1 MNEQPSGW
9 AVGWTAFAGIMM
21 IMQGVWWVIAGLVA
35 IVDDDFYAVTREY
48 IFKFDTST
56 WGWIHLLLGIVV
68 LFAGVGLGSHRRRG
82 HRGRRLAG
90 RVRVASV
97 VPGVGDHLHH
107 RVGRHHLGADRPR
120 PRHHG
125 HRLSQEPGLPSRV
138 ETDPKAGE
146 TGVFSRAWSAPAS
159 SEHEGAL

>member
-21 IMQGVWWVIAGLVA
+21 IMQGVWWVMAGLVA

-68 LFAGVGLGSHRRRG
+68 LFAGVGLFSGQVWARTVG
-82 HRGRRLAG
+82 VAIA
-90 RVRVASV
+90 VVASLV
-97 VPGVGDHLHH
+97 AFAWLPWYPVWAIIFITVSVAIIWALTAH
-107 RVGRHHLGADRPR
+107 GRDIT
-120 PRHHG
+120 
-125 HRLSQEPGLPSRV
+125 V
-138 ETDPKAGE
+138 ID
-146 TGVFSRAWSAPAS
+146 
-159 SEHEGAL
+159 